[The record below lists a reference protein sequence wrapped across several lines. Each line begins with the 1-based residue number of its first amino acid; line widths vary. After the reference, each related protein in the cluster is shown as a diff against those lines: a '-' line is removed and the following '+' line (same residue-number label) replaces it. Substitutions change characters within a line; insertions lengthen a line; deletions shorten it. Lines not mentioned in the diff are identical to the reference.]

1 MNQFQAITVTI
12 QSGDIHSTQEWTTDP
27 DLIRV
32 TVSPDFLRKAVQCV
46 KFMGQSDVS
55 QMSVSYAFAYTLYED
70 ADGLDDDELEGK
82 PLFECEG
89 EQYVEFEPDYA
100 LDGCHAKIDHDGEIL
115 AVMPMKHVDGKLWCS
130 LGYLK
135 DLLPLAGMNDAQP
148 LRYWAVTGRIPGDDE
163 DTLHTFHVATRDE
176 AMEAFEEAMW
186 ADEPDPETGRENMR
200 KEYDTTVFINSIVVS
215 DTPVEEA

>member
-1 MNQFQAITVTI
+1 MQQIQHLAINCTEP
-12 QSGDIHSTQEWTTDP
+12 HSTNDFNKSP
-27 DLIRV
+27 DLVRV
-32 TVSPDFLRKAVQCV
+32 IVSYDFLRKARQCV
-46 KFMGQSDVS
+46 EFVERCGAR
-55 QMSVSYAFAYTLYED
+55 QMSLPYTFAYTLYED
-70 ADGLDDDELEGK
+70 ADYLEDSELEGK

-100 LDGCHAKIDHDGEIL
+100 LDGCHAKIDADGEIL

-135 DLLPLAGMNDAQP
+135 DLLPLAGMNDEQP

-176 AMEAFEEAMW
+176 AMRAFEEAMW
-186 ADEPDPETGRENMR
+186 ADEPDPETGRENVR
-200 KEYDTTVFINSIVVS
+200 KEHDTTVFINSIVVS
-215 DTPVEEA
+215 DTQIEEA